1 MEIFYI
7 FLCITILGL
16 TGYGFQIWA
25 IRTTLKE
32 KGAGKGKENGS
43 EPVPFPAVS
52 ILKPLKGLD
61 DNLFDNLES
70 ICLQDY
76 PEYEIIFS
84 LQDYNDP
91 AYKVVR
97 KIKDKYP
104 DKDITILVE
113 QCDDGLNP
121 KVNNLIPAYRVA
133 RYEHILISDSN
144 VMVNERYLKHI
155 VKHMS
160 DPDVGLVSNIITG
173 VGGRSIGSIFENLH
187 LNSFV
192 MGSVCFLDRFLK
204 MPCVVGKSMLMKKTD
219 LNAIGGLQAFK
230 DVLAE
235 DYMIGK
241 KMQALQKKVI
251 LSKYLIRNINEYW
264 GVRRFLNRHTRWGKL
279 RWKIGGVSYISE
291 LIGNPVFMSFL
302 PILAYEPSR
311 ITLSFSMI
319 VSSLKILGDMWIG
332 RVIAQDNAGSISLE
346 NGATRTC
353 ALAMNPLW
361 YFLSPLKDLIV
372 GLIWFV
378 PLFSNTVVWR
388 ESRYI
393 IGKDSLLSPCP
404 ETGFWSLKY
413 RLADAIKTRLA

>member
-25 IRTTLKE
+25 IRKTIQ
-32 KGAGKGKENGS
+32 GKGGAMS
-43 EPVPFPAVS
+43 ECNSVPEHCPPVS
-52 ILKPLKGLD
+52 ILKPLKGID

-70 ICLQDY
+70 ICLQNY
-76 PEYEIIFS
+76 PIYEVIFS

-121 KVNNLIPAYRVA
+121 KVNNLIPAYRIA

-144 VMVNERYLKHI
+144 VMVNERYLKQI

-353 ALAMNPLW
+353 ALSMNPLW

-404 ETGFWSLKY
+404 ETGFWSLRY